1 MRKFLASNWPH
12 LVLNGMVLLA
22 GVGTYLMNNE
32 IVAQNPDA
40 VGIIGAVVGALNMI
54 LKVFGKQVPAPP
66 AKQ

>member
-1 MRKFLASNWPH
+1 MKKFLASHWPTI
-12 LVLNGMVLLA
+12 VLNGMVLAA

-40 VGIIGAVVGALNMI
+40 VGIIASVVATLNMI